1 MMINYID
8 IAFAV
13 IAVVM
18 TIVGA
23 KRGLVVSLIGMLRFI
38 FIVPVS
44 YFLTDY
50 IMPYVP
56 ENLFSQVPQ
65 QARGVV
71 LFFIVFLALI
81 ILTGILMM
89 VLKKLQDKK
98 GMPLRHTNAFLGGVF
113 GLVKAL
119 ILISVLSLGSAFVID
134 FIPKDNQAYEI
145 LSGSYIIDYLSNL
158 NLEELEAIALQEVS
172 L

>member
-1 MMINYID
+1 MISYID
-8 IAFAV
+8 IAFVV
-13 IAVVM
+13 IAIIM
-18 TIVGA
+18 TLVGA

-50 IMPYVP
+50 ITPYVP
-56 ENLFSQVPQ
+56 EDLLSQIPQ
-65 QARGVV
+65 EARGVV
-71 LFFIVFLALI
+71 LFFIVFVALI

-89 VLKKLQDKK
+89 ILKKLQDKK

-113 GLVKAL
+113 GFVKAL
-119 ILISVLSLGSAFVID
+119 VLISVLSFGSAIVID
-134 FIPKDNQAYEI
+134 VIPKDNQVYEV
-145 LSGSYIIDYLSNL
+145 LSSSYIIDYLSSL
-158 NLEELEAIALQEVS
+158 NLDELKAIAVQEVS